1 MRVVASW
8 SGGKD
13 SCLACYGAMLD
24 GFDVS
29 HLLNFVSKDG
39 RCMSHGINSR
49 LMVAQSQAI
58 GIPLIQREVT
68 WDTYEDGFKATMVEL
83 KQMGVEGAVFGDIDI
98 QEHKDW
104 VCRVCRDV
112 DITPMEPLW
121 GLNPE
126 QILSNFIDEGFE
138 AVVVNVRADLLGEEW
153 LGRKIDRSFIEDLR
167 KLQSRHEIHVCGEFG
182 EYHTLVTDGPIF
194 KSRIKILE
202 SRRVLKEG
210 YWNFWLLDIS
220 KYEIEEKYEHEVKRD
235 EKGLRRDVGL
245 RRK

>member
-1 MRVVASW
+1 MKVVASW

-68 WDTYEDGFKATMVEL
+68 WDTYEDGFKAAMAEL

-98 QEHKDW
+98 EEHKDW
-104 VCRVCRDV
+104 IYRVCREV
-112 DITPMEPLW
+112 GIKPMEPLW
-121 GLNPE
+121 GLDPE
-126 QILSNFIDEGFE
+126 QILIDFIDEGFE
-138 AVVVNVRADLLGEEW
+138 AIIVNVKADLFEEEW
-153 LGRKIDRSFIEDLR
+153 LGRKIDKSFLEDLR
-167 KLQSRHEIHVCGEFG
+167 KLQAKHKIHVSGEFG

-194 KSRIKILE
+194 RGRIKILE
-202 SRRVLKEG
+202 SRKVLRG
-210 YWNFWLLDIS
+210 GHWSFRLLDILEYATEQ
-220 KYEIEEKYEHEVKRD
+220 KKIIKGNEKN
-235 EKGLRRDVGL
+235 L
-245 RRK
+245 